1 MLQGLWPLR
10 LTRTRVSKGGH
21 GQRGGGGARVSKG
34 GLSFSVG
41 LRGIPPDISVL

>member
-21 GQRGGGGARVSKG
+21 GQRGGGGQGLAKG
-34 GLSFSVG
+34 VSVG